1 MPSVNARHILV
12 SSKEKCL
19 EIRKK
24 IEEGGDFA
32 TYAVRYSECPSA
44 PDGGDLGEVEPGK
57 MGSEI
62 DKVLFSDENVDVLKG
77 PVKTEFGYHLF
88 KVTART
94 P

>member
-1 MPSVNARHILV
+1 MPSVKARHILV
-12 SSKEKCL
+12 SSNEQCL

-24 IEEGGDFA
+24 IEEGADFA
-32 TYAVRYSECPSA
+32 TLAIRYSECPSA
-44 PDGGDLGEVEPGK
+44 ADGGDLGEVEPGK
-57 MGSEI
+57 MGSEV
-62 DKVLFSDENVDVLKG
+62 DKVLFNDENIDVVKG